1 MKYFVLISS
10 LLVSFHVF
18 SQGINFF
25 DGNVEALKAEAAKK
39 NKIIFVDCYT
49 SWCGPCKW
57 LAKNVFTNTN
67 VGKYYNRNFVC
78 YSLDME
84 KGEGKE
90 FQTKY
95 GINAY
100 PTLLFINASGE
111 IQHRYVGACDT
122 TTFIGVGKQAL
133 DTTNNFGSLLK
144 KYNHG
149 NRNPDFLAK
158 YALTCAS
165 VYYSYDVNEYFL
177 TQADSQLTSAINFEM
192 MERYRP
198 NVLSREYKYLM
209 THVSEYISKYSFYRV
224 YQLATSTMTRTL
236 YTMSEQK
243 DFDLKKQIDVYIQ
256 PLQLSDYDYWKNAF
270 VMDYYSFY
278 KTRDD
283 AAYINESSTLL
294 TLTKEHFPVYLGSTI
309 TIIMEY
315 AGGYIKD
322 TDLLK
327 KFSTMIEPY
336 SVLFSSV
343 AQLKMANIY
352 IKLENKTQAEVM
364 LNKAKEHVKD
374 ATLLKEYHEL
384 VEQCNALK

>member
-1 MKYFVLISS
+1 MKIFVLISS
-10 LLVSFHVF
+10 LLVTMNMFA
-18 SQGINFF
+18 QGINFF
-25 DGNVEALKAEAAKK
+25 EGNVDALKAEAAKK

-57 LAKNVFTNTN
+57 LAKNVFTNAN
-67 VGKYYNRNFVC
+67 VGKYYNENFIC

-84 KGEGKE
+84 KGEGKV
-90 FQTKY
+90 FQKKY

-133 DTTNNFGSLLK
+133 DSTNNFGNLLR
-144 KYNHG
+144 KYSKG
-149 NRNPDFLAK
+149 DRSPDFLAK

-165 VYYSYDVNEYFL
+165 VYYAYDINEYFL
-177 TQADSQLTSAINFEM
+177 TQADSQLTSAINFEV

-198 NVLSREYKYLM
+198 NVLSREYKYFM
-209 THVSEYISKYSFYRV
+209 AHAGDYIKKYGFYRT

-243 DFDLKKQIDVYIQ
+243 DFDLKKQIDAYIQ

-283 AAYINESSTLL
+283 AAYINESSILL
-294 TLTKEHFPVYLGSTI
+294 TLTKEHFQVYLGSTI

-327 KFSTMIEPY
+327 KFSTIIEPY
-336 SVLFSSV
+336 SVLFSTN
-343 AQLKMANIY
+343 AQLKMANIF
-352 IKLENKTQAEVM
+352 IKLENKTQAQAM
-364 LNKAKEHVKD
+364 LDRAKVLIKD
-374 ATLLKEYHEL
+374 ATLLKEYNEL
-384 VEQCNALK
+384 VEQCKALK